1 MSLVVVGLSHH
12 SSSVELREKLAF
24 PAASIP
30 AALRSFRE
38 RLDGAGVVILN
49 TCNRVE
55 VYANY
60 APASAEEIADEI
72 RAFLCDSRGV
82 PEAEF
87 RDALYVHS
95 GRNAAGHLF
104 RVMSS
109 IDSLVVGEAQI
120 LGQAH
125 DAYLLSQ
132 SEQAADKVIHALFQK
147 AFAVAKNIRSRT
159 SIGEG
164 KVSVVSVAVDLAV
177 SVFQELAG
185 KTVMVIGSGEMG
197 GLALKHLMEHGAG
210 RVLVVNRNEEKA
222 QALAEPY
229 GGEPIA
235 FEALP
240 KHLHRADIVISTT
253 ASPHAVLH
261 PPEFRQALKER
272 AQQPMLVIDI
282 AVPRDVEPEVGGLD
296 NVYLYNMDDLEQV
309 VAENLSG
316 RRKELDRCMALV
328 EQGVEQFTSWTQA
341 LAAEPTLV
349 SMTKELDLIREEELR
364 KTLAALPDLTEKEQA
379 EIAYLTKR
387 ILRKILS
394 RSMAEIKHEIGHHD
408 PHTVLHLVKRIFG
421 LKEFT
426 CERDHEIHETHEKL

>member
-1 MSLVVVGLSHH
+1 MSIVVVGLSHH
-12 SSSVELREKLAF
+12 TSSVELREKLAF
-24 PAASIP
+24 PTASIP
-30 AALRSFRE
+30 TALRRFRE
-38 RLDGAGVVILN
+38 RLDGAGVVILS

-60 APASAEEIADEI
+60 APASAEEIASEI
-72 RAFLCDSRGV
+72 RAFLSESKRV

-87 RDALYVHS
+87 RDALYIHS

-109 IDSLVVGEAQI
+109 LDSMVVGEAQI

-132 SEQAADKVIHALFQK
+132 AEQAADKVIHNLFQK
-147 AFAVAKNIRSRT
+147 AFSVAKSIRSRT
-159 SIGEG
+159 TIGEG
-164 KVSVVSVAVDLAV
+164 KVSVASAAVDLAV
-177 SVFQELAG
+177 SVFQKLSG

-197 GLALKHLMEHGAG
+197 ELILKHLVEHGVDH
-210 RVLVVNRNEEKA
+210 VLVVNRNIEKA
-222 QALAEPY
+222 RVLAEPY

-240 KHLHRADIVISTT
+240 QQLNRADIVISAT
-253 ASPHAVLH
+253 ASPHAILH
-261 PPEFRQALKER
+261 PPVFKQAVKER
-272 AQQPMLVIDI
+272 AQQPMFVIDI
-282 AVPRDVEPEVGGLD
+282 AVPRDVDPEVGALD

-309 VAENLSG
+309 VAENLSV

-349 SMTKELDLIREEELR
+349 SMSKELDLIREEELQ
-364 KTLAALPDLTEKEQA
+364 KTLASLPELTEKEQA

-394 RSMAEIKHEIGHHD
+394 RSMIEIKHEIGHHD

-421 LKEFT
+421 LKEST
-426 CERDHEIHETHEKL
+426 